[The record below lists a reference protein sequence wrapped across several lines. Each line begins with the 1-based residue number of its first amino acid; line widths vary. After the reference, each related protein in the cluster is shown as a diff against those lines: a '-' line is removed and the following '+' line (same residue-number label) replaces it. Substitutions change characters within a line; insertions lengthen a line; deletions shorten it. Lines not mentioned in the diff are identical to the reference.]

1 MTSRAFLRLALGASA
16 FLGVVLPQPSLGLL
30 AQEPAHET
38 AQDDKKQD
46 EKQPDEKKGEKKD
59 EKPEADAK
67 SAKKPEKKDDK
78 KDKDALKR
86 PKLAAPTGEVTL
98 VHAKRV
104 LTRPGEE
111 LADADVLVRDGWIVG
126 VGKGLTAPEG
136 ARVLEADV
144 VCAGFL
150 DPWSNAGVE
159 PTSAFALDGTADSQ
173 TVEALDP
180 YEDTHLR
187 RQALRGGVT
196 SARVQIAGRAPIGGV
211 GAIVRLDFAIDV
223 ASTPKPEPVDAKADA
238 AKAADKHAAAGD
250 KAAADKAGDKKDE
263 AKKDDAKSDEKKA
276 DEGKDAKKDDAK
288 KDAKAEP
295 AAPPRAAPK
304 LEPPYGL
311 SVLNPA
317 ASLAASI
324 GIVRQGAG
332 DPFDR
337 IGEVDRLG
345 SALDA
350 GRRLNEQRV
359 GYAEDLAKW
368 EKEIADKEKQLEKDF
383 KKAKKDREK
392 EQKDAEEK
400 GKEFKDKAYKEDRR
414 PTPPVASPEDE
425 VLARVAS
432 GEMPLVVEAHRAS
445 EIRALLDVLRNHPR
459 VRLVLAGATEAA
471 PLAHELAER
480 SAAVIVFPLPL
491 GTGRMPGWTE
501 HDLGLAGA
509 LQSAG
514 VRVLI
519 GSGGSRE
526 GARDLA
532 LLAGLAVGHGLD
544 RDAAFAALTLAAAE
558 TFDVADR
565 VGSVEVGKQADLL
578 LLQGDPLS
586 PATRVQYV
594 LVGGKVV
601 LEPEAR

>member
-1 MTSRAFLRLALGASA
+1 MTSRAFLRLALGASVL
-16 FLGVVLPQPSLGLL
+16 LGTVAPLTPRAVC
-30 AQEPAHET
+30 AQDPAHEGK
-38 AQDDKKQD
+38 A
-46 EKQPDEKKGEKKD
+46 DEKKEEKKD
-59 EKPEADAK
+59 EKPESETK
-67 SAKKPEKKDDK
+67 GAKKSDKKDDK

-86 PKLAAPTGEVTL
+86 PKLEPASGESML
-98 VHAKRV
+98 VRAKRV
-104 LTRPGEE
+104 ITRPGAE
-111 LADADVLVRDGWIVG
+111 LADADVLVRDGRIVG
-126 VGKGLTAPEG
+126 VGKGLAAPEG
-136 ARVLEADV
+136 ARVIEADV
-144 VCAGFL
+144 VCAGFI
-150 DPWSNAGVE
+150 DPWSNVGLD
-159 PTSAFALDGTADSQ
+159 PQSAFALDGTADSDSLD
-173 TVEALDP
+173 ALDAYDDP
-180 YEDTHLR
+180 YLR

-196 SARVQIAGRAPIGGV
+196 SARVQVAGRAPVGGI
-211 GAIVRLDFAIDV
+211 GAIVRLDFAVDV
-223 ASTPKPEPVDAKADA
+223 GSTPTPAPVEVKPAV
-238 AKAADKHAAAGD
+238 AAGGEKKEEG
-250 KAAADKAGDKKDE
+250 KAE
-263 AKKDDAKSDEKKA
+263 EKKA
-276 DEGKDAKKDDAK
+276 PEKKSEDAKDAKDSK
-288 KDAKAEP
+288 KDAKPEP
-295 AAPPRAAPK
+295 AAPAHVAPK
-304 LEPPYGL
+304 LEPQHGAA
-311 SVLNPA
+311 VLNPA

-324 GIVRQGAG
+324 GVQRQGPS

-359 GYAEDLAKW
+359 AYEEDLAKW

-400 GKEFKDKAYKEDRR
+400 GKEFKEKAYKEDRR

-425 VLARVAS
+425 VMARVAS
-432 GEMPLVVEAHRAS
+432 GALPLVVEAHRAA
-445 EIRALLDVLRNHPR
+445 EIRALLDVLRGHPR

-471 PLAHELAER
+471 PLARELAER
-480 SAAVIVFPLPL
+480 SAAVIVFPAPM

-501 HDLGLAGA
+501 HDLGLAGELHA
-509 LQSAG
+509 AG

-519 GSGGSRE
+519 GSGGSRD

-544 RDAAFAALTLAAAE
+544 REAAFAALTLAAAE

>member
-1 MTSRAFLRLALGASA
+1 MSSRAFLRLALCASA
-16 FLGVVLPQPSLGLL
+16 FLGVVPLQPSRRPQ
-30 AQEPAHET
+30 AQEPAPET
-38 AQDDKKQD
+38 AQDQKKQD
-46 EKQPDEKKGEKKD
+46 ESKQ
-59 EKPEADAK
+59 EAKQDGKSESDAK
-67 SAKKPEKKDDK
+67 PAKKSEKKDDK

-86 PKLAAPTGEVTL
+86 PNLAAPTGDVTL
-98 VHAKRV
+98 IHAKRV

-111 LADADVLVRDGWIVG
+111 LADGDVLVRDGWIVG
-126 VGKGLTAPEG
+126 VGKGLAAPEG
-136 ARVLEADV
+136 ARVIEADV
-144 VCAGFL
+144 VCAGFI
-150 DPWSNAGVE
+150 DAWSNTGVE
-159 PTSAFALDGTADSQ
+159 PMSAFALDGTADSQ
-173 TVEALDP
+173 TVEALDA
-180 YEDTHLR
+180 YGNTHLR
-187 RQALRGGVT
+187 HQALRGGVT
-196 SARVQIAGRAPIGGV
+196 SARVQVAGRAPIGGV
-211 GAIVRLDFAIDV
+211 GAIVRLDFAVDV
-223 ASTPKPEPVDAKADA
+223 ASTPKPEPVDAPGPDST
-238 AKAADKHAAAGD
+238 AADKHAAASD
-250 KAAADKAGDKKDE
+250 KGAGE
-263 AKKDDAKSDEKKA
+263 KDDAKSDERKAADAKDAKK
-276 DEGKDAKKDDAK
+276 DDAKKDDAK

-295 AAPPRAAPK
+295 AAPPRAEPTI
-304 LEPPYGL
+304 EPPYGL
-311 SVLNPA
+311 AVLNPA

-324 GIVRQGAG
+324 GVIRQGSA

-359 GYAEDLAKW
+359 AYAEDLAKW
-368 EKEIADKEKQLEKDF
+368 EKEIAEKEKQLEKDF

-414 PTPPVASPEDE
+414 PTPPVASPEDA
-425 VLARVAS
+425 VMARVAS
-432 GEMPLVVEAHRAS
+432 GEIPLVVEVHRAS
-445 EIRALLDVLRNHPR
+445 EIRALLDVLRGHAR

-480 SAAVIVFPLPL
+480 SATVIVFPLPL

-509 LQSAG
+509 LHAAG

-594 LVGGKVV
+594 LVAGKVV